1 MPTPRKLTDEEVIEA
16 RREYAIGRM
25 HLTEF
30 KKRTVEA
37 LAKKHGVNRSTMYD
51 LLHYESYHDVFED
64 LHEVPELTEW
74 LLENE
79 DEHWKRRGDGKA
91 ES

>member
-1 MPTPRKLTDEEVIEA
+1 MPTKRKLTDDEVVEA

-37 LAKKHGVNRSTMYD
+37 LAEKYNVAQSTMYD
-51 LLHYESYHDVFED
+51 LLHYNSYHHVFED
-64 LHEVPELTEW
+64 LHEVPELKDW

-79 DEHWKRRGDGKA
+79 DEHWKRKEKG
-91 ES
+91 EWQ